1 MLMTNRW
8 LAGPSPTRRLDR
20 DRLEERVLNLLSS
33 QNMCVLATVG
43 SDGPLATPVRYFHLD
58 FTVVFTAAATSPRM
72 RNHAADARCR
82 SPCTPR
88 WSVRPEAEVR
98 SCSAV
103 PDPDFA
109 TYCRWCV
116 AVRSRRAV
124 AGRSEPPVGTIGM
137 VPADRIVYT
146 KHWLRREGYAPRQC
160 WRRDPAG
167 TRAELRSRRAC
178 CRVRPVRDAV
188 RPDC

>member
-1 MLMTNRW
+1 LMTNRW

-103 PDPDFA
+103 PGSWPRA
-109 TYCRWCV
+109 TRTSRPTVGGAWQSDHVERSLVARSLQWAPSGWCRRTGSSTPSTGC
-116 AVRSRRAV
+116 AAR
-124 AGRSEPPVGTIGM
+124 
-137 VPADRIVYT
+137 
-146 KHWLRREGYAPRQC
+146 
-160 WRRDPAG
+160 G
-167 TRAELRSRRAC
+167 TRPGNVGGVTPPAPELS
-178 CRVRPVRDAV
+178 
-188 RPDC
+188 